1 MNLFAC
7 SLMYDPCNENGE
19 RILPCDGE
27 CERIVQTVLGR
38 CQLEDISMTLNFTT
52 TNHVFT
58 TMMQFNCSDP
68 VTYLIPSVPVDH
80 ASCFS
85 AADLLNLSQ

>member
-7 SLMYDPCNENGE
+7 SSMYHPCNENGE
-19 RILPCDGE
+19 WIPPCDGE
-27 CERIVQTVLGR
+27 CERIVQTVFER
-38 CQLEDISMTLNFTT
+38 CQLEDISMTLNFTA
-52 TNHVFT
+52 TNPFFN

-68 VTYLIPSVPVDH
+68 ATYLIPSVPVDH

>member
-7 SLMYDPCNENGE
+7 SLIYRPCNENGE
-19 RILPCDGE
+19 WIPTCDGE

-38 CQLEDISMTLNFTT
+38 CQLEDISMTLNITV
-52 TNHVFT
+52 TNPFFAS
-58 TMMQFNCSDP
+58 MMQFNCSDP

-85 AADLLNLSQ
+85 AADILNLS